1 MPRYTAGVMAG
12 SGVEPMAHF
21 IPRKAIPFPIR
32 PQSPRRNERNV
43 LQDAAVESSDMSEA
57 ERLVSAIHAMTSVLS
72 SNPSVGSSLRSIL
85 KVCVDLVDAE
95 GGTIYMHDPVLRTLT
110 FAYVIPAEMNERL
123 RGHSFP
129 DTQGIAGA
137 TFVAR
142 KSRIDNEVESS
153 EEHDSRYDQVT
164 ERTTRCLITVPLLV
178 AGAEPVGVV
187 QVLNKRSG
195 PFTESDLL
203 LLEIVASVSAM
214 VIRNSQL
221 ADEAKKATGLQ
232 AMGDIAHDIKNKV
245 APLTM
250 GAMTLMIDV
259 ESLSNTLQ
267 TLGVEPD
274 LEPLHSLREIASVI
288 VDGAQRTQRYA
299 QLIADL
305 AKGKDLAVSKHKGDI
320 SLVATREFLNQQ
332 RRARQ
337 SNIELVAEVNG
348 PIIVPFDEVMLERA
362 IYNLTLN
369 ALDATPEGGRVTL
382 NLYETD
388 SEVVLSIADT
398 GCGMTR
404 DVLDRVLAGTAES
417 SKVGGTG
424 LGTSIVRKIAEL
436 HSGRL
441 EAESEVGQG
450 TTFRLI
456 LPKDGK

>member
-1 MPRYTAGVMAG
+1 M
-12 SGVEPMAHF
+12 
-21 IPRKAIPFPIR
+21 
-32 PQSPRRNERNV
+32 
-43 LQDAAVESSDMSEA
+43 
-57 ERLVSAIHAMTSVLS
+57 SAIHAMTSVLS

-137 TFVAR
+137 AFVAR
-142 KSRIDNEVESS
+142 KSRVDNEVERS
-153 EEHDSRYDQVT
+153 EEHDSRYDEVT

-203 LLEIVASVSAM
+203 LLEIVGSVSAM

-259 ESLSNTLQ
+259 ESLANTLQ

-274 LEPLHSLREIASVI
+274 IEPLHSLREIASVI

-305 AKGKDLAVSKHKGDI
+305 AKGKDLAVSKHMGDI
-320 SLVATREFLNQQ
+320 SLVAVREFLNQQ

-337 SNIELVAEVNG
+337 NNIELVANVNG

-369 ALDATPEGGRVTL
+369 ALDATPEGGRVAL
-382 NLYETD
+382 NMHETD
-388 SEVVLSIADT
+388 TEVVLSIADT

-456 LPKDGK
+456 LPKNGK

>member
-1 MPRYTAGVMAG
+1 
-12 SGVEPMAHF
+12 
-21 IPRKAIPFPIR
+21 
-32 PQSPRRNERNV
+32 
-43 LQDAAVESSDMSEA
+43 MSEA

>member
-1 MPRYTAGVMAG
+1 
-12 SGVEPMAHF
+12 
-21 IPRKAIPFPIR
+21 
-32 PQSPRRNERNV
+32 
-43 LQDAAVESSDMSEA
+43 MSEA

-137 TFVAR
+137 AFVAR
-142 KSRIDNEVESS
+142 KSRVDNEVERS
-153 EEHDSRYDQVT
+153 EEHDSRYDEVT

-203 LLEIVASVSAM
+203 LLEIVGSVSAM

-259 ESLSNTLQ
+259 ESLANTLQ

-274 LEPLHSLREIASVI
+274 IEPLHSLREIASVI

-305 AKGKDLAVSKHKGDI
+305 AKGKDLAVSKHMGDI
-320 SLVATREFLNQQ
+320 SLVAVREFLNQQ

-337 SNIELVAEVNG
+337 NNIELVANVNG

-369 ALDATPEGGRVTL
+369 ALDATPEGGRVAL
-382 NLYETD
+382 NMHETD
-388 SEVVLSIADT
+388 TEVVLSIADT

-456 LPKDGK
+456 LPKNGK

>member
-1 MPRYTAGVMAG
+1 M
-12 SGVEPMAHF
+12 
-21 IPRKAIPFPIR
+21 
-32 PQSPRRNERNV
+32 

-388 SEVVLSIADT
+388 SEVILSIADT

>member
-1 MPRYTAGVMAG
+1 M
-12 SGVEPMAHF
+12 
-21 IPRKAIPFPIR
+21 
-32 PQSPRRNERNV
+32 

-153 EEHDSRYDQVT
+153 EEHDSRYDEVT

-388 SEVVLSIADT
+388 SEVILSIADT

>member
-1 MPRYTAGVMAG
+1 M
-12 SGVEPMAHF
+12 
-21 IPRKAIPFPIR
+21 
-32 PQSPRRNERNV
+32 RNV
-43 LQDAAVESSDMSEA
+43 LQVAAVESADMSEA

-123 RGHSFP
+123 RGQSFP

-137 TFVAR
+137 AFVAR

-153 EEHDSRYDQVT
+153 EEHDSRYDEVT

-195 PFTESDLL
+195 PFTGSDLL
-203 LLEIVASVSAM
+203 LLEIVGSVSAM

-221 ADEAKKATGLQ
+221 AEEAKKATGLQ

-259 ESLSNTLQ
+259 ESLGHTLQ
-267 TLGVEPD
+267 TLGVETD
-274 LEPLHSLREIASVI
+274 LEPLQSLREIASVI

-369 ALDATPEGGRVTL
+369 ALDATPEGGKVTL
-382 NLYETD
+382 DLEETD
-388 SEVVLSIADT
+388 SEVILSIADT